1 MFTENSHLANNE
13 SIVKKIVGISLKD
26 KSAYSYHL
34 VINTL
39 KQQIE
44 GCHNID
50 DVFLKI
56 MKITLKTSD
65 LCNVDVRMAK
75 IEICSF
81 FLVDDFMFIEFI
93 YDPHLDTDSL
103 ETNFEKA
110 SFISKHDF
118 FPATI
123 GFSSHPAKLY
133 SNCILIEM
141 MVCHEAEQN
150 MLEMQSIL
158 ANAFPTFFDN
168 SLRKI
173 TGKELEEY
181 KKYATNLL
189 Y

>member
-1 MFTENSHLANNE
+1 MFTENSHLANSE
-13 SIVKKIVGISLKD
+13 SIVKKIAGISLKD
-26 KSAYSYHL
+26 KSSYSYL
-34 VINTL
+34 VVNKL

-44 GCHNID
+44 CGYNID

-65 LCNVDVRMAK
+65 LCSVDVRMAK

-93 YDPHLDTDSL
+93 YDPHLDIDSL

-118 FPATI
+118 FPATVE
-123 GFSSHPAKLY
+123 FSSHPSKLY
-133 SNCILIEM
+133 SKCILIEM
-141 MVCHEAEQN
+141 MVLNDAEQN
-150 MLEMQSIL
+150 MLEMKSIL
-158 ANAFPTFFDN
+158 ANTFPTFFDK

-173 TGKELEEY
+173 TEKDVEEY
-181 KKYATNLL
+181 KKYATSLL